1 MFLWLKL
8 LVFGLAL
15 VDVDVF
21 INGQATTTSFMKTTD
36 GKPTPDLSLI
46 PSRTTPFS
54 PASTFEAEPGSTT
67 KETVPPPA
75 SRAVNSTE
83 PSPSEESVAFTA
95 TSASLTIS
103 ATDLPNNSFLT
114 TQTDSRASNISTN
127 SSAAAIPSPFPFART
142 HAPTDDGN
150 TFFLPTTGIATS
162 ISSAPPNTTSI
173 GDKPAFIYKPL

>member
-103 ATDLPNNSFLT
+103 
-114 TQTDSRASNISTN
+114 
-127 SSAAAIPSPFPFART
+127 
-142 HAPTDDGN
+142 DDGN